1 MANKKINVEHYD
13 VTYKKIQGQ
22 AYYGSDHENMFDFT
36 FYNYD
41 LREYLTEQRLI
52 GEVEL
57 DVVDN
62 DFDHTTVL
70 HNVTLTEFI
79 EESLDQFVIEDFLEW
94 REKQNKAV
102 LRAV

>member
-1 MANKKINVEHYD
+1 MENKKINVEHYD

-22 AYYGSDHENMFDFT
+22 AYYGSDYENMFDFT

-41 LREYLTEQRLI
+41 LREFLTEKGHI

-57 DVVDN
+57 DVVDK

-79 EESLDQFVIEDFLEW
+79 EESLDQFVIQDFLEW
-94 REKQNKAV
+94 REMQNKTV